1 VSNVALFP
9 TDQAKEERFSE
20 ADLLRRLE
28 AERLR
33 IARELHDVV
42 SHSFATIT
50 VQAGVAS
57 RLVQGRP
64 EQVPEALHA
73 IKSASQSALHEIRT
87 ILGTLRE
94 PDAPAE
100 AAPGLSRLESLA
112 AGITRAGVPTRV
124 VVYGEPRSL
133 PVEVDKAAYR
143 IVQESLTNVVRHAR
157 GATARV
163 VVFYGPREVVVT
175 VEDDGRP
182 RAARSSEGGGHGIR
196 GMRERA
202 QLLGGE
208 LQAGTRPENGF
219 RVSARLP
226 TGVQR

>member
-1 VSNVALFP
+1 MSNVALFP
-9 TDQAKEERFSE
+9 TDPATEERFSE
-20 ADLLRRLE
+20 AEVLRRLE
-28 AERLR
+28 DERLR
-33 IARELHDVV
+33 IARELHDIVAF
-42 SHSFATIT
+42 SFATII

-57 RLVQGRP
+57 RLLQSRP

-73 IKSASQSALHEIRT
+73 VKSTSQTAMHEIRT
-87 ILGTLRE
+87 ILGALRD
-94 PDAPAE
+94 PDASGE
-100 AAPGLSRLESLA
+100 DAPGLSRLESLA
-112 AGITRAGVPTRV
+112 ARITSAGVPTRV
-124 VVYGEPRSL
+124 VVYGVPRSL

-163 VVFYGPREVVVT
+163 VVYYATREVVVT

-182 RAARSSEGGGHGIR
+182 RGARSSDGGGHGIQ

-208 LQAGTRPENGF
+208 LQAGTRLDNGF

-226 TGVQR
+226 TSVRR